1 MCESI
6 IPPPDGLGCSIKSE
20 PVISPKG
27 VATSPIKLSPSLV
40 FMEIALRLAGKIVEG
55 RINSGIKRVYSY
67 LMNLEATF
75 EKSDPKTGEVIASY
89 KNFSADEVFAQVNL
103 AQAASTR
110 WQEFGFVARKR
121 TLLKW
126 ASYITN
132 NQKEIAQLV
141 ATECGKPLSD
151 ASLEVSIA
159 IDHISWAAKN
169 AEVIMRKQD
178 RPAGLLMFN
187 MKAQVQ
193 RSPLGTVGVIG
204 PWNYPI
210 FTPMGSI
217 AYALAAGNA
226 VVFKPS
232 EFTPGVGI
240 WLADSFAQVAP
251 FENIFTTVT
260 GLPDTG
266 KALTQSKV
274 NKISFTGSTKT
285 AKKVAESCAQSMIP
299 VVLECGGKDPVIVAK
314 DADIKLAAE
323 YTLWSAMA
331 NAGQSCIGAERVYVV
346 ESVADQFI
354 EEITKMAQKI
364 EVGKDYGPA
373 TMPSQLR
380 VIQSHLDDAKAKGA
394 KFLLG
399 GSDSVKGAFV
409 EPVIMLDVPEDSTA
423 MTQETF
429 GPTIA
434 INKVSTTDEAIKLS
448 NASSYGLAASV
459 FSKREG
465 EKIAAKLACGMVSI
479 NSVFLFAAVASV
491 PFGGV
496 KDSGYGRI
504 HGAEG
509 LLEYTYARTVVKPRF
524 KIPLRFTTFNRT
536 KLSEKV
542 FAMLIKRL
550 HGRRK

>member
-1 MCESI
+1 M
-6 IPPPDGLGCSIKSE
+6 
-20 PVISPKG
+20 
-27 VATSPIKLSPSLV
+27 
-40 FMEIALRLAGKIVEG
+40 
-55 RINSGIKRVYSY
+55 
-67 LMNLEATF
+67 
-75 EKSDPKTGEVIASY
+75 KT
-89 KNFSADEVFAQVNL
+89 L
-103 AQAASTR
+103 
-110 WQEFGFVARKR
+110 
-121 TLLKW
+121 
-126 ASYITN
+126 
-132 NQKEIAQLV
+132 
-141 ATECGKPLSD
+141 
-151 ASLEVSIA
+151 
-159 IDHISWAAKN
+159 
-169 AEVIMRKQD
+169 
-178 RPAGLLMFN
+178 
-187 MKAQVQ
+187 
-193 RSPLGTVGVIG
+193 
-204 PWNYPI
+204 
-210 FTPMGSI
+210 
-217 AYALAAGNA
+217 
-226 VVFKPS
+226 
-232 EFTPGVGI
+232 
-240 WLADSFAQVAP
+240 
-251 FENIFTTVT
+251 
-260 GLPDTG
+260 
-266 KALTQSKV
+266 
-274 NKISFTGSTKT
+274 
-285 AKKVAESCAQSMIP
+285 
-299 VVLECGGKDPVIVAK
+299 
-314 DADIKLAAE
+314 
-323 YTLWSAMA
+323 
-331 NAGQSCIGAERVYVV
+331 
-346 ESVADQFI
+346 DQFI

-399 GSDSVKGAFV
+399 GTESVKGAFV

>member
-1 MCESI
+1 M
-6 IPPPDGLGCSIKSE
+6 
-20 PVISPKG
+20 V
-27 VATSPIKLSPSLV
+27 
-40 FMEIALRLAGKIVEG
+40 IALRLAGNTVEG
-55 RINSGIKRVYSY
+55 RINSGTKRVYSY

-75 EKSDPKTGEVIASY
+75 DKCDPKTGEVIAKY
-89 KNFSADEVFAQVNL
+89 KNFSLDEVFAQVNL
-103 AQAASTR
+103 AQDASIR
-110 WQEFGFVARKR
+110 WQEFGFTARKR

-126 ASYITN
+126 ASYITK
-132 NQKEIAQLV
+132 NQNEIAAVV

-151 ASLEVSIA
+151 AALEVSIA
-159 IDHISWAAKN
+159 IDHLAWAAKH
-169 AEVIMRKQD
+169 AEEIMQKQN

-193 RSPLGTVGVIG
+193 RSPLGVIGVIG

-217 AYALAAGNA
+217 AYALAAGNT

-232 EFTPGVGI
+232 EFTPGVGK
-240 WLADSFAQVAP
+240 WLADSFAQIAP
-251 FENIFTTVT
+251 FDNIFATVT

-266 KALTQSKV
+266 RALTQSKI
-274 NKISFTGSTKT
+274 NKLSFTGSTKT

-354 EEITKMAQKI
+354 EEISKMAKKI

-373 TMPSQLR
+373 TMPSQLN

-399 GSDSVKGAFV
+399 GTDSVKGAYV

-448 NASSYGLAASV
+448 NASSYGLAAAV
-459 FSKREG
+459 FSKRDG
-465 EKIAAKLACGMVSI
+465 EKIASKLACGMVSV

-509 LLEYTYARTVVKPRF
+509 LLEYTYARTVVKTRF
-524 KIPLRFTTFNRT
+524 NIPLRFTTFKRT
-536 KLSEKV
+536 RFSEKILTT
-542 FAMLIKRL
+542 LIKRL
-550 HGRRK
+550 HGRKK

>member
-1 MCESI
+1 
-6 IPPPDGLGCSIKSE
+6 
-20 PVISPKG
+20 
-27 VATSPIKLSPSLV
+27 
-40 FMEIALRLAGKIVEG
+40 
-55 RINSGIKRVYSY
+55 
-67 LMNLEATF
+67 MNLEATF
-75 EKSDPKTGEVIASY
+75 DKCDPKTGEVIAKY
-89 KNFSADEVFAQVNL
+89 KNFSLDEVFAQVNL
-103 AQAASTR
+103 AQDVSKR
-110 WQEFGFVARKR
+110 WQEFGFTARKR

-126 ASYITN
+126 ASYIAK
-132 NQKEIAQLV
+132 NQKEIAALV

-159 IDHISWAAKN
+159 IDHLAWAAKH
-169 AEVIMRKQD
+169 AEEIMQKQN

-193 RSPLGTVGVIG
+193 RSPLGVVGVIG

-217 AYALAAGNA
+217 AYALAAGNT

-232 EFTPGVGI
+232 EFTPGVGK
-240 WLADSFAQVAP
+240 WLADSFAQIAP
-251 FENIFTTVT
+251 FENIFATVT

-266 KALTQSKV
+266 RALTQSKI
-274 NKISFTGSTKT
+274 NKLSFTGSTKT

-323 YTLWSAMA
+323 YALWSAMA

-354 EEITKMAQKI
+354 EEIGKMAKKI

-373 TMPSQLR
+373 TMPSQLK

-399 GSDSVKGAFV
+399 GADSVKGAYV

-448 NASSYGLAASV
+448 NASSYGLAAAV
-459 FSKREG
+459 FSKRDG
-465 EKIAAKLACGMVSI
+465 EKIASKLACGMVSI

-509 LLEYTYARTVVKPRF
+509 LLEYTYARTVVKTRF
-524 KIPLRFTTFNRT
+524 NIPLRFTTFKRT
-536 KLSEKV
+536 RFSEKILTT
-542 FAMLIKRL
+542 LIKRL
-550 HGRRK
+550 YGRGK